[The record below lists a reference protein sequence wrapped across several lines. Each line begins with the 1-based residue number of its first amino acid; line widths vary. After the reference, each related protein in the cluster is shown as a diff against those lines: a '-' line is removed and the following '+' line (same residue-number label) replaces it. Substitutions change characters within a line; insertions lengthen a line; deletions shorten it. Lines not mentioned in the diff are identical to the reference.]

1 MQELIADRKQAEVS
15 EFLSAGSSIGRAL
28 LLSRMVPPER
38 VAALR
43 QAFMAMTNDPKFV
56 QDTVKSGL
64 ELDAVSG
71 ERIFMGNDL
80 SSAKQVFEGDATGF
94 PGNTRT

>member
-1 MQELIADRKQAEVS
+1 
-15 EFLSAGSSIGRAL
+15 
-28 LLSRMVPPER
+28 MVPPER

-43 QAFMAMTNDPKFV
+43 QAFTAMTNDPKFV

-71 ERIFMGNDL
+71 EELDSISARILQTPKDVVALAG
-80 SSAKQVFEGDATGF
+80 AVGK
-94 PGNTRT
+94 